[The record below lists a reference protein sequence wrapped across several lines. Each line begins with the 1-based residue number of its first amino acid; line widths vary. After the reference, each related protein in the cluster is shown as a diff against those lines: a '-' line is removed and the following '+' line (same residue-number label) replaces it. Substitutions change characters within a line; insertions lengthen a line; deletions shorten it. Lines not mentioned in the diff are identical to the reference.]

1 MVKWPTSHT
10 RSACSRFWSAW
21 GRCQPL
27 RRTTRGAC
35 RNIRATVGKIA
46 IMPPKPTAEAG
57 RRASLTAIAG
67 LADTQVTVTRK
78 MDIQETGM
86 RIARE
91 PAAAAQRGLP
101 RSPKGLL
108 RDHGSRSSAR
118 SGRHAV
124 MARLPKATGRTA
136 DTVVTPRITPG
147 AAVPIRGTTCHRL
160 SLRSIC
166 TDGNTENFHRSRAQ
180 NASTALNVCKCSLR
194 RLRHRKRTVM
204 ARATAVQTTPILA
217 PDRII
222 AAQDTAAL
230 TTARATVMGL
240 TPTRLSAGQAR
251 LAIPGAVTYRPME
264 SARPVLTGGSGGKR
278 DGASRR
284 CLPPQCL
291 LELGAR
297 AKMKSNGLQARP

>member
-180 NASTALNVCKCSLR
+180 NASTALNVCKCSL
-194 RLRHRKRTVM
+194 T
-204 ARATAVQTTPILA
+204 
-217 PDRII
+217 
-222 AAQDTAAL
+222 
-230 TTARATVMGL
+230 L
-240 TPTRLSAGQAR
+240 TPPPPQAYGYGQGYGGPNYAN
-251 LAIPGAVTYRPME
+251 
-264 SARPVLTGGSGGKR
+264 SGSGQNYSGSGYGSPNYGQGYGN
-278 DGASRR
+278 GAY
-284 CLPPQCL
+284 PDPA
-291 LELGAR
+291 LGGPSTLGNPWGGYVSPYGIGAP
-297 AKMKSNGLQARP
+297 GPYGW